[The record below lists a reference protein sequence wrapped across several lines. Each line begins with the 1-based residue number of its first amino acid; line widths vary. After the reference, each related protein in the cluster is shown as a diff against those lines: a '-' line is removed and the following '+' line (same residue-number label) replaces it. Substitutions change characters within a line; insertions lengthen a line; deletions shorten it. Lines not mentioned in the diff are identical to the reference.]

1 MSTVRTIDDT
11 KSPSRRN
18 LGVASACATAFV
30 LAVLSACFVITDVP
44 LALVPSATAIWVL
57 LAVDRRWPGTGCVPA
72 TFLACC
78 AVWAALLI
86 VVLVQR

>member
-1 MSTVRTIDDT
+1 MRTIDDT

-18 LGVASACATAFV
+18 LGVAAACATAFV
-30 LAVLSACFVITDVP
+30 LAVLSGCFVIAGAP
-44 LALVPSATAIWVL
+44 LALVPSATAMWVL
-57 LAVDRRWPGTGCVPA
+57 LAADRRWPGAGSVTA